1 MEKIIRPNDLAQKLG
16 ISIPTLFRRMKQP
29 DFPDKIRLSTQAIG
43 FRESEID
50 DWLESQKEPSTEME
64 LA

>member
-1 MEKIIRPNDLAQKLG
+1 MERIIRPNDLAERLS
-16 ISIPTLFRRMKQP
+16 ISIPTLYRKMKEP
-29 DFPDKIRLSTQAIG
+29 DFPDKIRLSKQAIG

-50 DWLESQKEPSTEME
+50 EWLNSQREPSNME